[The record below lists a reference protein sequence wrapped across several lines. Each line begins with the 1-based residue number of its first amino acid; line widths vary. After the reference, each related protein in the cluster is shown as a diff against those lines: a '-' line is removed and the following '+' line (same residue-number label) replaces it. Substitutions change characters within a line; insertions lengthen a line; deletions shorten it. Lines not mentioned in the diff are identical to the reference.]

1 MKILVI
7 DDDPTICQLLEK
19 VVEDNGWESTI
30 ALNGLEGLDA
40 LKKGTF
46 DLVFLDLNLP
56 YKSGDTLLTE
66 LRKFSDTPV
75 IVISAKELISTK
87 VDLLKLGADD
97 YVTKPFDID
106 ELTARAEAVLRRQ
119 GSINN
124 EEHIILKHNELTMN
138 LEEKKVTLNNHL
150 VQLTNKEFLIL
161 ELLLKHPN
169 KVFSKQNIF
178 ESVWKETYYDD
189 GHTVNVHI
197 NSLRAKLS
205 KVDPDQEYIQTLWN
219 VGYRLVKS

>member
-87 VDLLKLGADD
+87 VDL
-97 YVTKPFDID
+97 
-106 ELTARAEAVLRRQ
+106 
-119 GSINN
+119 N
-124 EEHIILKHNELTMN
+124 
-138 LEEKKVTLNNHL
+138 
-150 VQLTNKEFLIL
+150 
-161 ELLLKHPN
+161 
-169 KVFSKQNIF
+169 
-178 ESVWKETYYDD
+178 
-189 GHTVNVHI
+189 
-197 NSLRAKLS
+197 
-205 KVDPDQEYIQTLWN
+205 
-219 VGYRLVKS
+219 RLH